1 MSDLFA
7 IEGQHVL
14 VTGASSGFGRHFAL
28 FLVGRGAR
36 VTVAARRAEAIDKTV
51 QTIQADKGQGQ
62 GVVMDVTSTGSI
74 DVALAAAE
82 QGFGPVDVLINNAG
96 VASTKAALEQAEA
109 DWDKVIDTNL
119 KGSGSVATPSADGW
133 PNLKRE
139 GQSSTSPRFWAYA
152 LQAPSRPTPSRRPG
166 WCR

>member
-7 IEGQHVL
+7 IEGKHVL

-28 FLVGRGAR
+28 FLAGRGAR

-51 QTIQADKGQGQ
+51 QTTHADKGQAQ

-82 QGFGPVDVLINNAG
+82 QGFGPVDVLVNNAG

-119 KGSGSVATPSADGW
+119 KGVWLCSHSVGRRMAE
-133 PNLKRE
+133 LKT
-139 GQSSTSPRFWAYA
+139 G
-152 LQAPSRPTPSRRPG
+152 G
-166 WCR
+166 